1 MLEQGNQAMRTILV
15 FALLV
20 FVYHPA
26 LAQSSGG
33 RALPDTDRQEI
44 QSLWLQIM
52 ELQKEV
58 SELRHLLQQHEELS
72 RDHR

>member
-1 MLEQGNQAMRTILV
+1 MRTILV
-15 FALLV
+15 LALLV
-20 FVYHPA
+20 FACHPA

-44 QSLWLQIM
+44 QSLWLQVA
-52 ELQKEV
+52 ELKKEV
-58 SELRHLLQQHEELS
+58 DALRHLLQQHEELG